1 MYRIASSPGRRQT
14 LFPRG
19 LIFGVVLFAAIV
31 VAGII
36 GFVLEGLTPVD
47 ALLITVSAVTT
58 VGYSPPRTL
67 SNAAKLFTTGLILA
81 GAATGIYVLGS
92 LTEFL
97 VEGGLRGSWQL
108 RRMDRQMQ
116 QLKDHY
122 VISGFGRVGQRVA
135 TQLES
140 SGVAFVVVDTNPDTI
155 AAAQER
161 GLVFYQG
168 DATRT
173 AVLDEVGIQRARGLL
188 ACADSDVSNVYVT
201 LAARTINPGLYIV
214 ARAAGPD
221 AEQNLYNAGASRVVS
236 PYTMAGSRMAHL
248 AVQPLAA
255 DYVDVVIHGHT
266 FGVQI
271 EERVVPPGSS
281 LVDRTVGDIRR
292 SELAGGHI
300 LAVGTGDQLITFVDD
315 DLVITANQRILVA
328 GTSAQLTHFDTTAG

>member
-1 MYRIASSPGRRQT
+1 MYRLATSALRRQR
-14 LFPRG
+14 LLPRG
-19 LIFGVVLFAAIV
+19 LVIGIALFAAIV
-31 VAGII
+31 VAGIV
-36 GFVLEGLTPVD
+36 GYMLDGLSLVD
-47 ALLITVSAVTT
+47 ALLVTVSAVTT
-58 VGYSPPRTL
+58 VGYAPPHPL
-67 SNAAKLFTTGLILA
+67 SVGAKVFTTGLILA

-97 VEGGLRGSWQL
+97 VEGGLRGSWQQ
-108 RRMDRQMQ
+108 RRMEKQVHR
-116 QLKDHY
+116 LKDHY

-135 TQLES
+135 TQLEGS
-140 SGVAFVVVDTNPDTI
+140 EVPFVVVDANPATI
-155 AAAQER
+155 AAAQDR
-161 GLVFYQG
+161 GLIYFEG

-173 AVLDEVGIQRARGLL
+173 SVLEEVGIQRARGLL
-188 ACADSDVSNVYVT
+188 ACADSDISNVYVT
-201 LAARTINPGLYIV
+201 LSARAINPGLYIV

-271 EERVVPPGSS
+271 EERVVLPGSS
-281 LVDRTVGDIRR
+281 LVDRTVGDIRA

-315 DLVITANQRILVA
+315 DLVITANQRILLA

>member
-1 MYRIASSPGRRQT
+1 MYRIAPLPRRRQP
-14 LFPRG
+14 LVPRG
-19 LIFGVVLFAAIV
+19 LIIGLLLFGVIV

-36 GFVLEGLTPVD
+36 GFVVEGLTPVD

-58 VGYSPPRTL
+58 VGYSPPHTL
-67 SNAAKLFTTGLILA
+67 STAAKLFTTCLILA

-97 VEGGLRGSWQL
+97 VEGGLHGSWQL
-108 RRMDRQMQ
+108 RRRDRQLQ
-116 QLKDHY
+116 QLRDHY

-140 SGVAFVVVDTNPDTI
+140 AGVAFVVVDTNPETI
-155 AAAQER
+155 AAAGER
-161 GLVFYQG
+161 GLLCYQG

-173 AVLDEVGIQRARGLL
+173 AVLEEVGIRHARGLL

-201 LAARTINPGLYIV
+201 LAARAINSGLYIV
-214 ARAAGPD
+214 ARAARPD

-292 SELAGGHI
+292 SELDGGHI
-300 LAVGTGDQLITFVDD
+300 LAVGTEDQLITFVDD

-328 GTSAQLTHFDTTAG
+328 GTSAQLTHFDEAAG